1 MEELSHLD
9 RAGRPRMVEV
19 GGKPETA
26 REATARGEVRMRPQ
40 TLARIR
46 AGQLE
51 KGDVL
56 AVAQLAGIQAAKRTW
71 ELIPLCHPIP
81 LTGVE
86 LEFRLDE
93 ARSCVEIRATARA
106 VARTGVEMEALVA
119 VMGAALAIY
128 DMCKAVDR
136 EMTIT
141 DVWLE
146 RKSGGRSGTFVRA
159 APAEGETGG

>member
-1 MEELSHLD
+1 MGDLTHLD
-9 RAGRPRMVEV
+9 AAGRPRMVDV
-19 GGKPETA
+19 AHKPETL
-26 REATARGEVRMRPQ
+26 REATARGEIRMRRE
-40 TLARIR
+40 TLRRIQEGTV
-46 AGQLE
+46 A

-71 ELIPLCHPIP
+71 ELIPLCHLIP
-81 LTGVE
+81 LAG
-86 LEFRLDE
+86 LEISFRLDE

-128 DMCKAVDR
+128 DMCKALDR
-136 EMTIT
+136 EMVIT

-146 RKSGGRSGTFVRA
+146 RKTGGRSGTFERGHRT
-159 APAEGETGG
+159 GEE

>member
-1 MEELSHLD
+1 MEELTHLD
-9 RAGRPRMVEV
+9 AAGRPRMVDVAE
-19 GGKPETA
+19 KPETL
-26 REATARGEVRMRPQ
+26 REATARGEIRMRPE
-40 TLARIR
+40 TLRRIR
-46 AGQLE
+46 EGTVA

-71 ELIPLCHPIP
+71 ELIPLCHAIP
-81 LTGVE
+81 LAGVE
-86 LEFRLDE
+86 LSFQLDE

-128 DMCKAVDR
+128 DMCKALDR
-136 EMTIT
+136 EMVIT

-146 RKSGGRSGTFVRA
+146 RKTGGLSGTFVRGLRSG
-159 APAEGETGG
+159 EG

>member
-1 MEELSHLD
+1 MEDLTHLD
-9 RAGRPRMVEV
+9 AEGRPRMVDV
-19 GGKPETA
+19 ASKPETL
-26 REATARGEVRMRPQ
+26 REATARGEIRMRPE
-40 TLARIR
+40 TLRRIR
-46 AGQLE
+46 EGTVA

-71 ELIPLCHPIP
+71 ELIPLCHLIP
-81 LTGVE
+81 LAGVE
-86 LEFRLDE
+86 LSFRLDE

-128 DMCKAVDR
+128 DMCKALDR
-136 EMTIT
+136 EMVIT

-146 RKSGGRSGTFVRA
+146 RKTGGRSGTFERA
-159 APAEGETGG
+159 RNTGKE

>member
-1 MEELSHLD
+1 MEDLTHLD

-19 GGKPETA
+19 GRKPETA
-26 REATARGEVRMRPQ
+26 REATARGEVRMRPE
-40 TLARIR
+40 TLARIQ
-46 AGQLE
+46 AGQVA

-71 ELIPLCHPIP
+71 EIVPLCHQIP

-86 LEFRLDE
+86 MEFRMDE

-106 VARTGVEMEALVA
+106 HARTGVEMEALVA
-119 VMGAALAIY
+119 VMAAALAIY
-128 DMCKAVDR
+128 DMCKAIDR
-136 EMTIT
+136 EIAIT

-146 RKSGGRSGTFVRA
+146 RKTGGRSGTFVRA
-159 APAEGETGG
+159 SSQPEGW